1 MYNFYVKNFFKI
13 LEVTVPKRK
22 HVVLTMKDK
31 VNIVNRLKK
40 HKRGKKLEEEY
51 GVGTSTISDIKKS
64 AEWVLKFASGLA
76 SVDGSSTRKMM
87 RRTENDKAEDAV
99 YI

>member
-1 MYNFYVKNFFKI
+1 
-13 LEVTVPKRK
+13 VTVPKRK